1 MIYLH
6 IIILNIILEKNI
18 DIYPLIKK
26 YYLKSLLR
34 PYILNYIY

>member
-26 YYLKSLLR
+26 ILLKEFT
-34 PYILNYIY
+34 